1 MNKIAI
7 VSTSRADF
15 SYLREFSKRLRWPG
29 QKVFYFPDHVS
40 RDQSNH
46 SCLQRPYAYPPSG
59 FFDGSTVDELSNYH
73 LICLLGD
80 RFEALILAV
89 LLDQKGVDICH
100 LNGGDTSLGSKDETY
115 RKCLTLLAKYHLPF
129 SIEGKSKILDLGVEG
144 CQIQLLDD
152 LIDSQLASRIPID
165 SPQIINPIS
174 KQVVCAYHPNTLT
187 PSATAGEMQI
197 LEKVMKN
204 LSDYS
209 FIWSYPN
216 MDHGNDSVIAQL
228 RRFESH
234 HHNFSIMHSSDDE
247 EFLKV
252 CMNSMCVIGNSS
264 AGIIE
269 LPRLNIPCLN
279 IGDRQKGRDY
289 GLEVKHCRFESDS
302 ICDSIKKFE
311 LNRKLRPIPKKF
323 FKKHFLP
330 IRLNFYNDK
339 IIY

>member
-29 QKVFYFPDHVS
+29 QKAFYFPDHVS
-40 RDQSNH
+40 RDQSNQ
-46 SCLQRPYAYPPSG
+46 SFLQRPYAHPPSG
-59 FFDGSTVDELSNYH
+59 FFDGGTVDELSNYH
-73 LICLLGD
+73 LVCLLGD

-89 LLDQKGVDICH
+89 LLDQKGVDLCH
-100 LNGGDTSLGSKDETY
+100 LNGGDTSLGSRDETY

-129 SIEGKSKILDLGVEG
+129 SIEGKSKILDLGIES
-144 CQIQLLDD
+144 CQIQVLDD
-152 LIDSQLASRIPID
+152 LIDSQLASRIPIH

-187 PSATAGEMQI
+187 PGATAQEMQI
-197 LEKVMKN
+197 LEKVLKN
-204 LSDYS
+204 LSDYN

-216 MDHGNDSVIAQL
+216 MDHGNDSVIELL
-228 RRFESH
+228 RHYESKYQ
-234 HHNFSIMHSSDDE
+234 NVSIMHPSDEDK
-247 EFLKV
+247 FLQV

-279 IGDRQKGRDY
+279 IGDRQKGRYY
-289 GLEVKHCRFESDS
+289 GLEVKHCSFDSDS
-302 ICDSIKKFE
+302 ISDHVKKFE
-311 LNRKLRPIPKKF
+311 LNRSFRTIPVKFFEKKF
-323 FKKHFLP
+323 SP
-330 IRLNFYNDK
+330 IRLSFLDD
-339 IIY
+339 